1 MVYIARNGPQLLK
14 KRVAAGYLTC
24 VGLDPVLEQIPS
36 CVTGE
41 NPALRVLAFL
51 KQIVWATRNSAGAYK
66 PNAAFFEALGPE
78 GETIL
83 GILIDYIHDAAP
95 GVPVI
100 LDAKRGDIGKTNKGY
115 VKSAFD
121 WKNADGIT
129 ISPYLGREANQ
140 PFLDCKDKIIF
151 VLARTSNPGA
161 GEFQD
166 RQVLATPEEAEE
178 LGLPKRG
185 GSIPLHQVVTRN
197 VATTWNVNGNCGLV
211 AGATAP
217 HELASIRKIVPNMF
231 LLIPGVGAQ
240 GGTLEDAAK
249 NGMDAE
255 GGGFIVNQS
264 SSVLYASSG
273 EDFAEAANR
282 VVESSNN
289 ALAETVEK
297 ELAARKSAETAS
309 RH

>member
-1 MVYIARNGPQLLK
+1 M
-14 KRVAAGYLTC
+14 
-24 VGLDPVLEQIPS
+24 LEQIPYS
-36 CVTGE
+36 VRGE

-51 KQIVWATRNSAGAYK
+51 KAIVWATRKSAGAYK

-83 GILIDYIHDAAP
+83 GMLIEYIHESAP
-95 GVPVI
+95 EVPVI
-100 LDAKRGDIGKTNKGY
+100 LDSKRGDIGKTNKGY
-115 VKSAFD
+115 VKGAFD
-121 WKNADGIT
+121 WKRADGIT
-129 ISPYLGREANQ
+129 ISPYLGREASQ

-166 RQVLATPEEAEE
+166 RQVLATPAEIEE
-178 LGLPKRG
+178 LDLPKRG
-185 GSIPLHQVVTRN
+185 GSIPLYQVVARN
-197 VATTWNVNGNCGLV
+197 VATSWNVNGNCALV
-211 AGATAP
+211 VGATAP
-217 HELASIRKIVPNMF
+217 TELGQIRRAVPDAF

-255 GGGFIVNQS
+255 GQGFIVNQS
-264 SSVLYASSG
+264 TSVLYASSG

-282 VVESSNN
+282 VVEASNN
-289 ALAETVEK
+289 VLAATVEK
-297 ELAARKSAETAS
+297 ELAARKSDETTS